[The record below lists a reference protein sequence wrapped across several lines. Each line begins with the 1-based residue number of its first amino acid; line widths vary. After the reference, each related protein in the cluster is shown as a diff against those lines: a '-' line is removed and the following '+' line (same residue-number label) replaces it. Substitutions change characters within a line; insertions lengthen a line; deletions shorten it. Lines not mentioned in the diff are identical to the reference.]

1 MASRDLA
8 ATRREFL
15 GARGLGALAAALGL
29 DLGGDIEAPACGE
42 LLVVCRAA
50 MACRFEILL
59 PDSSLAAAAGEALA
73 LVDDLEQ
80 QLSVFKPDSELSA
93 INRSACERPVEVEH
107 GLFALLETCA
117 RLWAETSGS
126 FDAAQ
131 GALSA
136 LWRCCRKEGR
146 APRPEEIEAAVSQG
160 GMQHVILDPPRKTVA
175 FTRPGVALN
184 LGAIGKGYAVD
195 RICHHLR
202 AGGVRNALAHA
213 GHSSI
218 FAMGGPAPGQPWL
231 VSVENPQ
238 SPDEPIAKI
247 ALRDQAMATS
257 AATHQAYEVDGH
269 RYGHI
274 IDPRIGRPA
283 GWRADKVLSATAIA
297 STATEADALSTA
309 FHIMGLEQAAAYCE
323 RNPGVGALIVRRD
336 EESGNLQV
344 TNFGI
349 PPGALEVLV

>member
-15 GARGLGALAAALGL
+15 SPRGVGALAAALGL
-29 DLGGDIEAPACGE
+29 DLVGGIEAPACGE

-59 PDSSLAAAAGEALA
+59 PDPSLAAAAGEALA

-80 QLSVFKPDSELSA
+80 QLSVFKPDGELSA
-93 INRSACERPVEVEH
+93 INRTACERPVEVEQ
-107 GLFALLETCA
+107 GLFGLLETCG

-146 APRPEEIEAAVSQG
+146 APRPGEIEAAASQG
-160 GMQHVILDPPRKTVA
+160 GMKHVILDPRRNTVE
-175 FTRPGVALN
+175 FSRPGVALD

-195 RICHHLR
+195 CIRQHLH

-218 FAMGGPAPGQPWL
+218 FAMGDPAPGQPWL
-231 VSVENPQ
+231 VSIENPQ

-274 IDPRIGRPA
+274 IDPRTGWPA
-283 GWRADKVLSATAIA
+283 QKVFSATAVA

-323 RNPGVGALIVRRD
+323 RNPEVGALIIRRD

>member
-29 DLGGDIEAPACGE
+29 DLGGDIEAPDRGE
-42 LLVVCRAA
+42 LLVIGRAA
-50 MACRFEILL
+50 MACRFEIML
-59 PDSSLAAAAGEALA
+59 PDPSDAATGGEALA
-73 LVDDLEQ
+73 IVDRLEQ
-80 QLSVFKPDSELSA
+80 QMSVFKPDGELSA
-93 INRSACERPVEVEH
+93 INRSACERPVEVEQ

-131 GALSA
+131 GALSV
-136 LWRCCRKEGR
+136 LWRRCRQEGR

-160 GMQHVILDPPRKTVA
+160 GMQHVILDPRRRTVE
-175 FTRPGVALN
+175 FTCPGVALD

-195 RICHHLR
+195 RIRQHLH

-218 FAMGGPAPGQPWL
+218 FAMGDPAPGRDWV
-231 VSVENPQ
+231 VSIENPE
-238 SPDEPIAKI
+238 SPDKPVGKI
-247 ALRDQAMATS
+247 ALRDKAMATS
-257 AATHQAYEVDGH
+257 AATHQAYEIDGH

-274 IDPRIGRPA
+274 IDPRIGRP
-283 GWRADKVLSATAIA
+283 ADKVLSATAIA

-309 FHIMGLEQAAAYCE
+309 FYIMGLEQAAAYCE

-336 EESGNLQV
+336 EESGDLQV
-344 TNFGI
+344 ANFGI